1 MPERKILIVD
11 DELDM
16 LNLLKRTLEPDLNC
30 RVETAASGKEAL
42 RRIGEESFDLV
53 LADIKMPE
61 MDGLELLSLIKK
73 EVPDLTLV
81 MMTGHGSIETAV
93 ESIRQGAYDYI
104 TKPFDHDALMLRL
117 EKALERSSLLKENIR
132 LLKQSASEDVFQDL
146 AGKSPAMQRVFET
159 IRMVAGNDMTVLITG
174 ESGVGKDLIARAVH
188 GLSHR
193 RKGPYVAVN
202 CPTVPEQILESE
214 LFGYRKGAFT
224 HATQNRTGLFQ
235 EAEQG
240 TLFLDE
246 IGDVS
251 PAIQTKLLR
260 ALQEKEI
267 KPLGDTRTLKVDV
280 RIIASTNQ
288 NLQEKMRTGQFRE
301 DFFYRLNVLPI
312 KVPPLR
318 ERIEDIP
325 LIVNHLLH
333 KHCSKLNKPM
343 KWISVELMEFFMKRR
358 WEGNIRELENIVVQG
373 ILFSR
378 SDEIIPHDV
387 GLSQAEPDKGF
398 LPKDSYEN
406 LSYKDAKEETLKVFN
421 AAYIGRILTQ
431 YQGNITQAAKICG
444 MERQALQQIIRRYG
458 IHANSYREDGQ
469 GTG

>member
-1 MPERKILIVD
+1 MVEHKILIVD

-30 RVETAASGKEAL
+30 RVETVSSGKEAL

-93 ESIRQGAYDYI
+93 ASMRQGAYDYI

-132 LLKQSASEDVFQDL
+132 LLKQSASENEFQDL
-146 AGKSPAMQRVFET
+146 VGKSAAMQRVFET
-159 IRMVAGNDMTVLITG
+159 IHMVAGTDLTVLITG
-174 ESGVGKDLIARAVH
+174 ESGVGKDLIARSVH
-188 GLSHR
+188 KLSLR

-224 HATQNRTGLFQ
+224 HATQNRIGLFQ
-235 EAEQG
+235 EAEHG

-246 IGDVS
+246 IGDIS
-251 PAIQTKLLR
+251 PTIQTKLLR

-288 NLQEKMRTGQFRE
+288 NLQEKMKTGQFRE

-325 LIVNHLLH
+325 LIINHLLQ
-333 KHCSKLNKPM
+333 KHCPKLNKPM
-343 KWISVELMEFFMKRR
+343 KCISPELMEIFMKRS

-378 SDEIIPHDV
+378 SDEILPQDV
-387 GLSQAEPDKGF
+387 GLSPPGSGQICLG
-398 LPKDSYEN
+398 KDNYGD
-406 LSYKDAKEETLKVFN
+406 LSYKEAKEEILKQFN
-421 AAYIGRILTQ
+421 SAYIGRVLARHH
-431 YQGNITQAAKICG
+431 GNVTQAARLCG

-458 IHANSYREDGQ
+458 INADMYREDG
-469 GTG
+469 